1 MHPKLKQLLH
11 SASLPQSLLL
21 IADSAEQLKTEA
33 LEYAHAFL
41 GVPQLPHPDF
51 SLIAPEGK
59 SLQHS
64 IEQVRTFKEE
74 VYKPPFQSSRK
85 LFVILEADR
94 MPPVSANALLK
105 AFEEPLFSSY
115 ILLCTTNPGRMLP
128 TILSRCQ
135 KLKLDLVDTSVLL
148 PAEAY
153 QFFAT
158 LDQRGTL
165 ERIKQADF
173 IAEWC
178 ENYATV
184 PKVKGEDKDLSAQQ
198 KEQLEKE
205 QDAAFASKVSM
216 LLSAYLLEW
225 TGWVRDL
232 HLLKV
237 QGNKEFLLHKKYENE
252 LVAQAKRGFSPS
264 LENIL
269 KSVHQAKTS
278 FERYTPLSTVLFDL
292 WGDVVSSRNV

>member
-1 MHPKLKQLLH
+1 MHPKLEQLLK
-11 SASLPQSLLL
+11 SAALPQSLLL
-21 IADSAEQLKTEA
+21 VADSAEQLKTEA

-41 GVPQLPHPDF
+41 GISKLPHPDF
-51 SLIAPEGK
+51 SLILPEGK

-74 VYKPPFQSSRK
+74 VYKPPYHGCRK

-105 AFEEPLFSSY
+105 AFEEPLLTSY
-115 ILLCTTNPGRMLP
+115 ILLCTSYPSRMLP

-135 KLKLDLVDTSVLL
+135 KLKLDLEGAPVSL
-148 PAEAY
+148 PQEAY

-158 LDQRGTL
+158 LDQIGTL
-165 ERIKQADF
+165 DCLKQADF

-178 ENYATV
+178 ENSATV

-205 QDAAFASKVSM
+205 QDAAYASKVSM

-232 HLLKV
+232 QLLQVGGDRK
-237 QGNKEFLLHKKYENE
+237 FLHHKKYENE
-252 LVAQAKRGFSPS
+252 LVAQAQRGFSFS
-264 LENIL
+264 LENTL
-269 KSVHQAKTS
+269 KSVKQAKIS

-292 WGDVVSSRNV
+292 WGEVKPSKNL

>member
-1 MHPKLKQLLH
+1 MHPKLEQLLH
-11 SASLPQSLLL
+11 SSSLPQSLLL
-21 IADSAEQLKTEA
+21 IADSPEQLKNEA
-33 LEYAHAFL
+33 LEFAQAFL
-41 GVPQLPHPDF
+41 SVPQFPHPDF

-64 IEQVRTFKEE
+64 IEAVRQFKEE
-74 VYKPPFQSSRK
+74 VYKPPFQGPRK

-105 AFEEPLFSSY
+105 AFEEPLLTSY
-115 ILLCTTNPGRMLP
+115 ILLCTSHPGRMLP

-135 KLKLDLVDTSVLL
+135 KLTLDLATESIIL
-148 PAEAY
+148 PQESH

-158 LDQRGTL
+158 VDQMSILDRL
-165 ERIKQADF
+165 KQADF

-178 ENYATV
+178 ENQAIV

-205 QDAAFASKVSM
+205 QEAALASKIAAH
-216 LLSAYLLEW
+216 LNAYLLDW

-232 HLLKV
+232 QLLHVRGNREHLI
-237 QGNKEFLLHKKYENE
+237 HKKYEKE
-252 LVAQAKRGFSPS
+252 LLEQVKRGFKPS
-264 LENIL
+264 FEGTL
-269 KSVHQAKTS
+269 KAVKQAKVS

-292 WGDVVSSRNV
+292 WGEVAPSRN